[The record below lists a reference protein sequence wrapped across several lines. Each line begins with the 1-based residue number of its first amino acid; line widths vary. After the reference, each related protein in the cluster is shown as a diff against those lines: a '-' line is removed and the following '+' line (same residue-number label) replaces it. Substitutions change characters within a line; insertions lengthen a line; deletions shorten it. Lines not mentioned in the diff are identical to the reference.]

1 MRENRVRT
9 RLSDSVASVSR
20 FPNRATTLSKTYA
33 TSRLGRVVR
42 AFAHDGLGSWV
53 SRVRVRCD

>member
-1 MRENRVRT
+1 MQENRVRT

-20 FPNRATTLSKTYA
+20 FPNRATLSKTYA